1 MSLTKYFNKN
11 YFKENIKKSKGLI
24 ALLVIIV
31 PLITILSILLL
42 INPQN
47 YTKVLYENEIIWAN
61 LICMYIIPVALS
73 FILFGYVYKKS
84 SVDFINSM
92 PLNRK
97 TIFIT
102 NTVAGIFL
110 ITLIQIL
117 TLIVAFLCSTICS
130 TIYIFPQMIIDIFI
144 NMWIS
149 YLFIFSA
156 ANLAMT
162 FSGTFLTQIVLT
174 MLILFLVPFAESMFK
189 ITQIRIFDYEMINN
203 LGDDT
208 TYERIIDLQNQNYT
222 LPYNIIWNG
231 EYAFS
236 NISILKMTTL
246 GIIYLFLGTYF
257 FQKRKM
263 ENAEESFSNDKVH
276 LFVKALTLFPM
287 MVVLNKIGLEG
298 EETAFVIGLIVIYYF
313 AYDFV
318 VKRKIKF
325 IKSVV
330 SVILTMTILQG
341 IVVGANK
348 IFTEEER
355 HKIKRTDVE
364 KIAIE
369 FESDNYHTSPNLKN
383 SYFIDNKEIMNFVFE
398 SAYGAQNQY
407 TYSIDKENYATNTI
421 YVGLQTSKEKK
432 YTISVELIDRD
443 MDKLLELLEKDKNYV
458 EFIKETYKKDSKI
471 ILGQIVLIGDEK
483 QINSEIEKEIDN
495 MSLKDIYKITRKS
508 TSIFLNK
515 MYYQNH
521 MLKAKVVPIDMNN
534 GVFKLVADN
543 QND

>member
-1 MSLTKYFNKN
+1 
-11 YFKENIKKSKGLI
+11 
-24 ALLVIIV
+24 
-31 PLITILSILLL
+31 
-42 INPQN
+42 
-47 YTKVLYENEIIWAN
+47 
-61 LICMYIIPVALS
+61 
-73 FILFGYVYKKS
+73 
-84 SVDFINSM
+84 
-92 PLNRK
+92 
-97 TIFIT
+97 
-102 NTVAGIFL
+102 
-110 ITLIQIL
+110 
-117 TLIVAFLCSTICS
+117 
-130 TIYIFPQMIIDIFI
+130 
-144 NMWIS
+144 
-149 YLFIFSA
+149 
-156 ANLAMT
+156 
-162 FSGTFLTQIVLT
+162 
-174 MLILFLVPFAESMFK
+174 
-189 ITQIRIFDYEMINN
+189 
-203 LGDDT
+203 
-208 TYERIIDLQNQNYT
+208 
-222 LPYNIIWNG
+222 
-231 EYAFS
+231 
-236 NISILKMTTL
+236 
-246 GIIYLFLGTYF
+246 
-257 FQKRKM
+257 
-263 ENAEESFSNDKVH
+263 
-276 LFVKALTLFPM
+276 

-330 SVILTMTILQG
+330 SVILTMAILQG

-483 QINSEIEKEIDN
+483 QINSEIEK
-495 MSLKDIYKITRKS
+495 
-508 TSIFLNK
+508 
-515 MYYQNH
+515 
-521 MLKAKVVPIDMNN
+521 
-534 GVFKLVADN
+534 
-543 QND
+543 